1 VQRVSAPDEQV
12 LSDAGGTTVVRV
24 GDTVR
29 RPVRP
34 FTATVHAYLRHL
46 RDHGADFV
54 PEPLGDDEQGR
65 EVLSFVEG
73 DVPIEPLPDWA
84 TTDDALAGLARL
96 IRRLHDAA
104 QGWQP
109 PPDAVW
115 GRIPGA
121 RPADLPALFH
131 QPELVSHQDYCPGNV
146 VFRGGLP
153 AALIDFDLAR
163 PTTRVADCVNAVY
176 WWAPLL
182 DPRDRAP
189 SLVHVDAGR
198 RVRLFA
204 DAYGLDAAQRGQV
217 VPVAIARAR
226 ASHLTMR
233 AAADADPVFR
243 RWWDE
248 GVKDRMPRTVEWIV
262 REGPRISELLVAPGA
277 GR

>member
-1 VQRVSAPDEQV
+1 MTDDAVPMPGGNTAP
-12 LSDAGGTTVVRV
+12 VVRV

-73 DVPIEPLPDWA
+73 DVPIEPLPGWA
-84 TTDDALAGLARL
+84 TTDDALAELALL

-121 RPADLPALFH
+121 RAADLPAGVDE
-131 QPELVSHQDYCPGNV
+131 PELVSHQDYCPGNV

-204 DAYGLDAAQRGQV
+204 DAYGLDAAQRSQV

-226 ASHLTMR
+226 ASQLTMR

-262 REGPRISELLVAPGA
+262 REGPRISELLMAPGA